1 MADATALMKKSGFA
15 SVVSDFDVLEV
26 EYSSCMHLM
35 RELKNLGESNK
46 LLKSA
51 GQTLGKSLYL
61 YLKSLD
67 ETFVTEFE
75 IITICGK
82 K

>member
-1 MADATALMKKSGFA
+1 
-15 SVVSDFDVLEV
+15 
-26 EYSSCMHLM
+26 MHLM

-61 YLKSLD
+61 YLKSLG